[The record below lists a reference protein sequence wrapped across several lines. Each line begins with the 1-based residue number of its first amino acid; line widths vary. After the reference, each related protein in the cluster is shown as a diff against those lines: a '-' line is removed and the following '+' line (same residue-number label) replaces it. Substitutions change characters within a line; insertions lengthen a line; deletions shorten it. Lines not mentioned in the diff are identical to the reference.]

1 MVEKRAKEIVT
12 REYTINLHKALH
24 GVTFKK
30 RAPKAI
36 KAVRV
41 HAPRTRA
48 PSPRVASVA
57 RSAVAA
63 CRQRV
68 VAERWRGRRP
78 RGMASPNPDA
88 CCVPGRLCRAAG
100 EGVREEG
107 DEDV

>member
-41 HAPRTRA
+41 HAAVRTPRGLRSAVRTR
-48 PSPRVASVA
+48 RVASVA
-57 RSAVAA
+57 R
-63 CRQRV
+63 RL
-68 VAERWRGRRP
+68 AERLRP
-78 RGMASPNPDA
+78 
-88 CCVPGRLCRAAG
+88 AG
-100 EGVREEG
+100 HGEP
-107 DEDV
+107 